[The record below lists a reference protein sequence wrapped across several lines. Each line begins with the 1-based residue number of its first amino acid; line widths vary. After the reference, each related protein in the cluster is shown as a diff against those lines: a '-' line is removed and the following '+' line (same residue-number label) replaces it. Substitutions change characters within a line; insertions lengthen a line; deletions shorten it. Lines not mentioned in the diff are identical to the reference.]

1 MRIDEASNA
10 PGIRGQRRGPST
22 AIIVLAAGASTR
34 MGRPKQLLIYG
45 SHSLLRHAAS
55 VAIESRCGPIFVVL
69 GAYASRLHREI
80 DDLQV
85 RSVLNERW
93 ADGLGSSIQAG
104 LAALTTSDGSTGD
117 TGAVILMLCDQPY
130 VTAAVINNL
139 VTAYHTAGKGII
151 ASEYDGTL
159 GVPALFGR
167 EYFMELATMSGAAGA
182 KRLIAAHAS
191 EVVPVPFP
199 KGMTDIDTA
208 EDYGQLRVPW
218 RRSLSSHRPA
228 KGSIR

>member
-1 MRIDEASNA
+1 MAMRINEASNA
-10 PGIRGQRRGPST
+10 PGIRGERRGPST

-34 MGRPKQLLIYG
+34 MGRPKQLLIYD
-45 SHSLLRHAAS
+45 SHTLLRHAAS
-55 VAIESRCGPIFVVL
+55 VAVESRCGPIFVVL

-80 DDLQV
+80 SDLPV

-117 TGAVILMLCDQPY
+117 AGAVILMLCDQPY

-139 VTAYHTAGKGII
+139 VMAYHATGKGII
-151 ASEYDGTL
+151 ASEYGGAL

-167 EYFMELATMSGAAGA
+167 EHFMKLSTMSGAAGA

-191 EVVPVPFP
+191 EVVPIPFP

-208 EDYGQLRVPW
+208 EDYGQLQRAMAQE
-218 RRSLSSHRPA
+218 SL
-228 KGSIR
+228 